1 MRKGFV
7 IVAALLTGATCSGVG
22 PFDARPRGEIAI
34 APDQVVLGAIG
45 ARRQL
50 SVTDGDGGTI
60 PPGNGV
66 SWGSSDSGVAAVDGS
81 GMVTASGD
89 GQAIIT
95 ATLGEEEA
103 TAAVTVA
110 AAIETTVEVTAADQS
125 DSNLSDNRIVTTIT
139 VTAP

>member
-1 MRKGFV
+1 MRKRWV
-7 IVAALLTGATCSGVG
+7 IVAALVTGATCSGVG
-22 PFDARPRGEIAI
+22 PFDSGPRGEIAI
-34 APDQVVLGAIG
+34 DPGQVVLGAIG

-50 SVTDGDGGTI
+50 SVTDGDGGAI
-60 PPGNGV
+60 PGNGV
-66 SWGSSDSGVAAVDGS
+66 SWGSSDPGVAAVDGS
-81 GMVTASGD
+81 GMVTAFGD
-89 GQAIIT
+89 GQATIT
-95 ATLGEEEA
+95 ATLGDEEA